1 MIRSIFRAFILLI
14 FFTAAEAPL
23 LAFSFAAEKN
33 KDQKI
38 NCDIQNQPCTQAFFG
53 QQVTLD
59 ITPKPVKA
67 LENLTFHVKVT
78 GQPLFQLPFIDLGMP
93 GMEMGP
99 NRVELKPAGP
109 NTYTGQGIIVRCP
122 SDHTIWKATVSI
134 PEKGVLNFI
143 FDVIY

>member
-14 FFTAAEAPL
+14 FFAAAEAAWL
-23 LAFSFAAEKN
+23 DFSFAAEKH

-38 NCDIQNQPCTQAFFG
+38 NCDIQNQPCIQTVFG

-67 LENLTFHVKVT
+67 MENLTFHVKVT
-78 GQPLFQLPFIDLGMP
+78 GQPLSQLPFIDLGMP

-109 NTYTGQGIIVRCP
+109 NTFSGQGIIVKCP
-122 SDHTIWKATVSI
+122 SGQTIWKATVSI